1 MLSGVGEGMCL
12 DRCFPGEVKEN
23 EAPRPSQADGEGV
36 TSSEHACLGPEIADA
51 SEKSLEAHQRLQER
65 QWRRGDRLAG
75 V

>member
-1 MLSGVGEGMCL
+1 MCS
-12 DRCFPGEVKEN
+12 DGCFPGEAKEN

-36 TSSEHACLGPEIADA
+36 TPSEHACLGTEIAHA

-65 QWRRGDRLAG
+65 QWLRGDRLAG